1 MIPMI
6 PTEEHEL
13 VRQSVRD
20 FAEKEI
26 KPVARE
32 LDKHERFSLELTKR
46 MGEMGLF
53 GMVVSPDYGGHGMDY
68 LAYIIAVEEVAR
80 VDGSQAAT
88 VAAHNSLGIGP
99 LYQFGTEEQKK
110 KYLPALCTGEAL
122 WSFGLTEAEAGSDS
136 RGTKTSAFLENGE
149 WKISG
154 SKIFIT
160 NGATDITHGATVQ
173 AVSGEVNGKKEYST
187 IIVEQDT
194 PGFEAITM
202 HDKLC
207 WRASNTSQLFFDD
220 CRVPEGNLLGERGQG
235 SKIMLETLDGGRLS
249 IAAMGLG
256 CAQGAYEMAIRYA
269 KEREQFGKPLTQFQ
283 AISFKLADMATKIEL
298 GRNLLY
304 KACWLKDNKKPFA
317 KEAAMA
323 KLYCSEIA
331 KEVSDE
337 SVQVHGGYGLMG
349 EYDIERFYRDQ
360 RILQIGEGTSEIQ
373 RLVIS
378 RHILNE

>member
-1 MIPMI
+1 MI

-32 LDKHERFSLELTKR
+32 LDRQEKFSLELTKR

-99 LYQFGTEEQKK
+99 LYQFGTEAQKK

-122 WSFGLTEAEAGSDS
+122 WAFGLTEAEAGSDS
-136 RGTKTSAFLENGE
+136 RGTKTTAFLEGGE
-149 WKISG
+149 WRING

-160 NGATDITHGATVQ
+160 NGATDITLGATVQ
-173 AVSGEVNGKKEYST
+173 AVSGEINGKKEYST
-187 IIVEQDT
+187 IIVDQNT
-194 PGFEAITM
+194 PGFEAISM

-207 WRASNTSQLFFDD
+207 WRASNTSQLFFDN
-220 CRVPEGNLLGERGQG
+220 CRVPEGNLLGTRGQG

-304 KACWLKDNKKPFA
+304 KACWLKDQGKPFA

-337 SVQVHGGYGLMG
+337 SVQVHGGYGLMA
-349 EYDIERFYRDQ
+349 EYDVERFYRDQ

-378 RHILNE
+378 RHILSE